1 LSSRRIALLILLSI
15 CFVALTFGLVLA
27 WSSNESHIASPAAGN
42 PVGVAISGQC
52 HSLDGLPD
60 PLCTPG
66 VADERVTQDNI
77 QTTICVRG
85 YTKTV
90 RPPAAYTNSLKQQ
103 QITAYGYSDTNPAD
117 YEEDHLI
124 PLELGGHPS
133 DPKNLWPQ
141 PRTGVHPAAAK
152 DRLENALHAKV
163 CSGLLTL
170 AAAQTAIAR
179 NWESAEGG

>member
-1 LSSRRIALLILLSI
+1 LSSRRIAFLILVSI
-15 CFVALTFGLVLA
+15 CLVALTFGAVLA
-27 WSSNESHIASPAAGN
+27 RNSNKPHEASPAAGT
-42 PVGVAISGQC
+42 PVGLATSSQC
-52 HSLDGLPD
+52 HSLNGLPD
-60 PLCTPG
+60 AICTPG
-66 VADERVTQDNI
+66 VADQRVTQDNI

-103 QITAYGYSDTNPAD
+103 QITEYGYSDANVAD

-124 PLELGGHPS
+124 PLELGGHPT

-141 PRTGVHPAAAK
+141 PRTGVHPAAEK
-152 DRLENALHAKV
+152 DRVENALHARA
-163 CSGLLTL
+163 CSGLVSL
-170 AAAQTAIAR
+170 AAAQAAIAR